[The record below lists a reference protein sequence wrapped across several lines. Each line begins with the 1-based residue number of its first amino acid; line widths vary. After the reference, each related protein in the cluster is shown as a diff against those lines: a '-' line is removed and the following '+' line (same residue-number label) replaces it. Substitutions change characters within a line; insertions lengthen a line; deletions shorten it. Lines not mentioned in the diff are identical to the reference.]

1 MTERCKNV
9 SDQLEKFTAQ
19 LKKAADWPGVEWRA
33 PKANRIYLTVPAEHM
48 PRAAGVLYD
57 TLDMRF
63 ATATGTD
70 IGDRI
75 DVLYHF
81 CYDPAGLIVS
91 LRTSVPKSAATLPS
105 VTPVVPPAEW
115 IERELYDLLGIT
127 FDGHP
132 RPERLILADDWPD
145 GVYPLRK
152 DVRDDA

>member
-1 MTERCKNV
+1 M
-9 SDQLEKFTAQ
+9 SDELAKFTAD
-19 LKKAADWPGVEWRA
+19 LKEAADWPGLQWHETTPSRV
-33 PKANRIYLTVPAEHM
+33 YLTVPAEHM
-48 PRAAGVLYD
+48 PRAAGVLYE

-63 ATATGTD
+63 ATATGSD
-70 IGDRI
+70 LGERLE
-75 DVLYHF
+75 VLYHF
-81 CYDPAGLIVS
+81 CHDPVGAVVS
-91 LRTSVPKSAATLPS
+91 LRTSTPKSEAALPS

-127 FDGHP
+127 FAGHP